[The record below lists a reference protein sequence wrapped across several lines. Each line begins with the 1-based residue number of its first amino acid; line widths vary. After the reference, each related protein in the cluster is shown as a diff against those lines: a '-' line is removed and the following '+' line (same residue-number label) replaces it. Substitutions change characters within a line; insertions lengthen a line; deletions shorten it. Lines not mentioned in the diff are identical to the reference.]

1 MFFVQFFFLNVK
13 KIVSVRLNPS
23 INSIKALNDGWPK
36 GKRKLN
42 RRRKIVPFQ
51 QFCFSKMQS
60 MRNFC

>member
-13 KIVSVRLNPS
+13 NIVSVRLNPS
-23 INSIKALNDGWPK
+23 INSKKALNDGWPK
-36 GKRKLN
+36 GKMKLN

-51 QFCFSKMQS
+51 QFCLSKMQS